1 MSRTVCEHYV
11 PLEEECKQCEF
22 KHSESY
28 LQMLESE
35 LKSTRNMLNNRDNE
49 LDNAKAEIADLQRRL
64 ETIKNLYGSRV

>member
-11 PLEEECKQCEF
+11 LLEEECKQCES

-28 LQMLESE
+28 LQMLEWE
-35 LKSTRNMLNNRDNE
+35 LKSTKNMLNNRVNE

>member
-1 MSRTVCEHYV
+1 MSRTVCEHFV
-11 PLEEECKQCEF
+11 LLEEECKQCEF

-28 LQMLESE
+28 LQMLEWE
-35 LKSTRNMLNNRDNE
+35 LQSTKNMLNNSVNE